1 MTRKNNIYTLLIT
14 FIAFR
19 SVILSKFPTLYFP
32 YKLSF
37 YAWATCGK
45 PCVMSVR
52 GHNNVERAVQTD
64 PTLRFADH
72 GRKEMLEVIGS
83 KV

>member
-37 YAWATCGK
+37 YAWATCVYTPKREDEHLRQFYMGVPPGNYER
-45 PCVMSVR
+45 PCLLV
-52 GHNNVERAVQTD
+52 A
-64 PTLRFADH
+64 L
-72 GRKEMLEVIGS
+72 
-83 KV
+83 